1 MDARTIDDA
10 ALRLRELR
18 QEERSDLGLA
28 AVTVGLSL
36 LATQLW
42 PDLAVPL
49 FLGAAFVAARGVGA
63 ALRRL
68 ELVDG
73 LAVEHD
79 AYVIAEVRKRAFRD
93 TTPERRRLFASY
105 VRSALLRPPPGGFG
119 AAAAE
124 LEALVSEL
132 EDETLTLD
140 PACAAACERLVNDPT
155 GSPLLNADLGLDV
168 LRSRVRRIRCGFTS
182 L

>member
-1 MDARTIDDA
+1 MDARTVDDA

-18 QEERSDLGLA
+18 QEEWSDLGLA
-28 AVTVGLSL
+28 AVAVAVSL

-49 FLGAAFVAARGVGA
+49 FLGAVFVAARGVVA

-79 AYVIAEVRKRAFRD
+79 AYVIAEVRKRALRATAPD
-93 TTPERRRLFASY
+93 RRRLLASY

-119 AAAAE
+119 VAAVE

-140 PACAAACERLVNDPT
+140 PACAVACERLVNDPS
-155 GSPLLNADLGLDV
+155 GSPLLNADAGLDV
-168 LRSRVRRIRCGFTS
+168 LCSRVRQIRSGFTS
-182 L
+182 R